1 MSNSALNEYEIV
13 YNLRHAKNLRRQIY
27 IEAQLNDVPYEVIRD
42 IALKHGLII
51 KKPHV
56 IDYSQVKA
64 LYESGKSDR
73 EVAAALGISK
83 CTVCHWR
90 NRNGLKPNSHID
102 YSQIQALYYAGLS
115 DKEISQTLHI
125 SQSTVRYW
133 RYKNGVTPNKFHGG

>member
-1 MSNSALNEYEIV
+1 MSNSNSNEYEIV
-13 YNLRHAKNLRRQIY
+13 YNLRHAKSLRRQLY

-42 IALKHGLII
+42 IALKHGLI

-73 EVAAALGISK
+73 EIAAALGISK

-90 NRNGLKPNSHID
+90 KRRGLKPNSHID

>member
-1 MSNSALNEYEIV
+1 MSNSDVNEYEIV
-13 YNLRHAKNLRRQIY
+13 YNLRHAKSLRRQIY
-27 IEAQLNDVPYEVIRD
+27 IEAQLNDVPYEVIRN
-42 IALKHGLII
+42 IALKHGLIE
-51 KKPHV
+51 KPHV

-73 EVAAALGISK
+73 EIAAALGISK
-83 CTVCHWR
+83 STVCHWR
-90 NRNGLKPNSHID
+90 KRRGLKPNSHID
-102 YSQIQALYYAGLS
+102 SSQIQALYYAGLS